1 LRHGSRRIAENVERN
16 CFEGAR
22 EGKFKLGYISLVR
35 YFLFTYVVMYNSRYI
50 YIYVYICIQ

>member
-22 EGKFKLGYISLVR
+22 EGKFKLGFISLVR
-35 YFLFTYVVMYNSRYI
+35 FFLFTYVVMYNSRYI
-50 YIYVYICIQ
+50 YITKLPF